1 MTWTVQCA
9 TDATR
14 RTRAAGPGQA
24 LWTAR
29 RVRRCCWLTAGAL
42 LVLLPSPV
50 RDGARAAGIAVV
62 AGALALVGVVF
73 VLRRRPR
80 SALASASVSSSVRG
94 TGRGWVPMSEPAADG
109 VRPPEWLALSERAFA
124 CIVTKLAAG
133 NDRLYHAYRAGLA
146 KAPATASD
154 YANMTW
160 AALRLF
166 AATGSDAYLDQA
178 VRWTEV
184 LDRHY
189 WDGTTGGYFTA
200 ADDTGDVVVRL
211 KSAADDAV
219 PNANAIQLSN
229 LVRPGRADGRKPL
242 RRPGPRSHQGV
253 FRSGGAVPHRSLR
266 FPRRGTRSRSLGSN
280 SRECC
285 WPPRTAIPIDAAL
298 DARCSGV
305 YRQGATPVSPRSL
318 LSGKP
323 ALGDKSTAYVC
334 VGPVCSAPLDEP
346 EMFRQ
351 RLQQARLRDAAT
363 E

>member
-1 MTWTVQCA
+1 MI
-9 TDATR
+9 
-14 RTRAAGPGQA
+14 AA
-24 LWTAR
+24 L
-29 RVRRCCWLTAGAL
+29 
-42 LVLLPSPV
+42 
-50 RDGARAAGIAVV
+50 ARAAI
-62 AGALALVGVVF
+62 VF
-73 VLRRRPR
+73 ERP
-80 SALASASVSSSVRG
+80 
-94 TGRGWVPMSEPAADG
+94 D
-109 VRPPEWLALSERAFA
+109 WLALSERAFA

-133 NDRLYHAYRAGLA
+133 DGRLYHAYRAGLA

-189 WDGTTGGYFTA
+189 WDDTSGGYFTA

-229 LVRPGRADGRKPL
+229 LVSSGRADGRKPL

-253 FRSGGAVPHRSLR
+253 FRSGRALPHRPLR
-266 FPRRGTRSRSLGSN
+266 FTRRGTRSRSLGSN

-285 WPPRTAIPIDAAL
+285 WPHRTAIPTDAAIDAG
-298 DARCSGV
+298 CSGV
-305 YRQGATPVSPRSL
+305 YRRRNNPSQ
-318 LSGKP
+318 P
-323 ALGDKSTAYVC
+323 AVLA
-334 VGPVCSAPLDEP
+334 
-346 EMFRQ
+346 FRQ
-351 RLQQARLRDAAT
+351 ARPWRQINGLRLRWTCLQRTDP
-363 E
+363 